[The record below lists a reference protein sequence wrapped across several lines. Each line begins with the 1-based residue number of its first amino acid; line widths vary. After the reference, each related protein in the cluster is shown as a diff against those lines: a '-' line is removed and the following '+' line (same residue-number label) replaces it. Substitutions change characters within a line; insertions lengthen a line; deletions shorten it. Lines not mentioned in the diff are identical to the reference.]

1 MAYISENRQNFDF
14 FEKGP
19 FKALLNQRK
28 IFSKRLLK
36 MHSFPKKKF
45 YLKKMSVH
53 PLGRILS
60 YIDMIECTGN
70 NDKNIYWPPM
80 SRGHYREC
88 MARTYVGTFSLCRCQ
103 KKYYETSFSSHTLL
117 VTGPPP
123 THSKRK
129 KSVQQNCVI

>member
-36 MHSFPKKKF
+36 MDSFPKKKF

-60 YIDMIECTGN
+60 YTRTLCIHFQTPQIYLGGQKLTGGEEI
-70 NDKNIYWPPM
+70 K
-80 SRGHYREC
+80 G
-88 MARTYVGTFSLCRCQ
+88 
-103 KKYYETSFSSHTLL
+103 
-117 VTGPPP
+117 
-123 THSKRK
+123 
-129 KSVQQNCVI
+129 KS

>member
-1 MAYISENRQNFDF
+1 
-14 FEKGP
+14 
-19 FKALLNQRK
+19 
-28 IFSKRLLK
+28 
-36 MHSFPKKKF
+36 
-45 YLKKMSVH
+45 
-53 PLGRILS
+53 
-60 YIDMIECTGN
+60 MIECTGN

-103 KKYYETSFSSHTLL
+103 KEYYETSFSSHTLL

-129 KSVQQNCVI
+129 KCLKVRQKLGTRKNLKIIFFKL